1 MGLLGKSD
9 FLSQQNCPRMK
20 LVVVSS
26 LSLDKIR
33 KTEGLD
39 QKPLKIPLTVIFSD
53 STVKQ

>member
-1 MGLLGKSD
+1 
-9 FLSQQNCPRMK
+9 MK